1 MSFDID
7 IGFTS
12 DTGKKPTNEDFAAAM
27 LPERGQEGMG
37 AIVAIADG
45 VSTGGMGRE
54 AAQTT
59 VTSLVRDYF
68 GTPETWAAAFDYGF
82 EKLVFNLKFFKREII
97 HVDNKPIVPVFYL
110 SNDI

>member
-68 GTPETWAAAFDYGF
+68 GTPETWAAAQA
-82 EKLVFNLKFFKREII
+82 
-97 HVDNKPIVPVFYL
+97 
-110 SNDI
+110 